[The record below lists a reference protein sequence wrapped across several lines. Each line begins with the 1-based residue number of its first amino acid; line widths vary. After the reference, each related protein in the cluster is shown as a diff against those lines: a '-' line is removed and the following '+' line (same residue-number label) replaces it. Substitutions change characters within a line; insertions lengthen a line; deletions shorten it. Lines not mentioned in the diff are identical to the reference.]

1 MINPTSGPLAAS
13 NRHRPSS
20 DVNVSSGEAALQA
33 SRGPAR
39 GVKVKSPAPARPC
52 GRSLLRVAAR
62 ATPRERKRKL
72 PRRRVGSRPPLRRLR
87 ERQAERQRSRDRRR
101 DSERPRPMRFRP
113 GTFSAQPKDVATPAL
128 HGRPIA
134 AAWKL
139 KGGPEQRCGLEA
151 ASARNR
157 LEPKMAVVL
166 VVVGWWTAPIISH
179 LMLSLVWHA
188 YGGKQSHFKAKRS
201 DDAS

>member
-1 MINPTSGPLAAS
+1 
-13 NRHRPSS
+13 
-20 DVNVSSGEAALQA
+20 
-33 SRGPAR
+33 
-39 GVKVKSPAPARPC
+39 
-52 GRSLLRVAAR
+52 
-62 ATPRERKRKL
+62 
-72 PRRRVGSRPPLRRLR
+72 
-87 ERQAERQRSRDRRR
+87 
-101 DSERPRPMRFRP
+101 MRFRP

-166 VVVGWWTAPIISH
+166 VVVGWWTAPIISN

-201 DDAS
+201 DDGGALLPCGMSHKRSPQLDDATLAELVLEIVAVWVVS